1 MIIERVQVDDGF
13 LDGLDLRLAPGLN
26 VIIGGRGTGKT
37 SVIELIRFCLA
48 IQAQTSETESR
59 ALEHALSVL
68 GDGRV
73 TVTLSNEGD
82 KIIVSRTAAEE
93 MPEVTEDFEAPA
105 LFSQKEIE
113 SLGLSA
119 AARIALLDMLD
130 TRRNSAC
137 KYSRISC
144 SRCWSSSNIDSA
156 SDRYSSALCILRAAN
171 RTFCR
176 FPMASWAIRSC

>member
-48 IQAQTSETESR
+48 IQAQTTETESR

-73 TVTLSNEGD
+73 TVTLSNQGD

-119 AARIALLDMLD
+119 AARIALLDSFITDLD
-130 TRRNSAC
+130 ATLSPKDRLV
-137 KYSRISC
+137 KQIS
-144 SRCWSSSNIDSA
+144 SLTVEI
-156 SDRYSSALCILRAAN
+156 AAISKEIE
-171 RTFCR
+171 TFDQQLQQTPTIESVR
-176 FPMASWAIRSC
+176 PADPH